1 MCQGNP
7 PPGSVDVRFPLF
19 NPRNPPAKPS
29 QTTNLLPRQPS
40 LADVVARRTDA
51 GRRDL
56 AAAQRT
62 GSQSRLLLFRMAHL
76 FPSMP
81 THLRLALSIDVD
93 WQLVAKLVATTN
105 EAIDLGPCEC
115 QLLSRFGLSSSS
127 SCTNWRDAFRD
138 LYHNFDH
145 QYTNLCPIMANQ
157 ADRIAQALQS
167 LENHQFRSRR
177 QAAIHFRV
185 PLSTLCHRA
194 NGRGEIDL
202 SSQHLTNA
210 QEEVVLQ
217 WIKDLQRQFMPP
229 TYDQVRYIV
238 ARLHNFRPLGKHW
251 ITRFKARHPELE
263 TSRARVIEIQRLQGA
278 DPNAN
283 SGLLLGGGVP

>member
-1 MCQGNP
+1 
-7 PPGSVDVRFPLF
+7 
-19 NPRNPPAKPS
+19 
-29 QTTNLLPRQPS
+29 
-40 LADVVARRTDA
+40 
-51 GRRDL
+51 
-56 AAAQRT
+56 
-62 GSQSRLLLFRMAHL
+62 
-76 FPSMP
+76 
-81 THLRLALSIDVD
+81 
-93 WQLVAKLVATTN
+93 
-105 EAIDLGPCEC
+105 
-115 QLLSRFGLSSSS
+115 
-127 SCTNWRDAFRD
+127 
-138 LYHNFDH
+138 
-145 QYTNLCPIMANQ
+145 MANQ

-194 NGRGEIDL
+194 NGRPRRGEIDL

-238 ARLHNFRPLGKHW
+238 TRLLHNFRPLGKHW

-263 TSRARVIEIQRLQGA
+263 TSRARAIEIQRLQGT
-278 DPNAN
+278 DPMLVQAFYQEVEYHKNEYHIERQDMYN
-283 SGLLLGGGVP
+283 MDEKGFQLGQFQGQTVLFDKRTNPPVSSTTGFTQ